1 MIEFTGERVVP
12 GQVDPDLWNEHFSRY
27 LFASRLS
34 RRKRVVDVGC
44 GAGYGTAELARWAYW
59 VVGID
64 NSIDAI
70 RYAVGHYPAANAR
83 FVCASG
89 TALPLPDA
97 SVDLVVAFEMIEH
110 LPDWPR
116 LLSEAR
122 RVLAPG
128 GQFVVS
134 TPNKVFYE
142 ESRKLSGP
150 NPFHAHEF
158 TFDEF
163 RSALAEVF
171 PHVALFVQNHGPAVV
186 FHPVGSARGTEVRLE
201 SASVAPEDSN
211 FFIAVCAQE
220 PMVGSPAFVYLP
232 SAANVLRERARHI
245 EKLESELATKDEW
258 LEAAKAEHQELL
270 EKFRA
275 LEAELEERNEWAEE
289 LDAELDEA
297 RRRLDE
303 FHAQKETEIAELS
316 SGYEAKIA
324 ALEAEVAEKARWASE
339 TQKKLD
345 EKSEELAK
353 CVEAL
358 DDAENRVK
366 ERTEWALK
374 LDREVEALRAKLAMV
389 ESSRWVKLGKAIG
402 VGPGARLK

>member
-1 MIEFTGERVVP
+1 MIEFTGERVIP
-12 GQVDPDLWNEHFSRY
+12 GQVEPDLWNEHVSRY

-44 GAGYGTAELARWAYW
+44 GAGYGTAQLARWADW

-70 RYAVGHYPAANAR
+70 RYASAHFPAANAR
-83 FVCASG
+83 YVCASG
-89 TALPLPDA
+89 TALPLPGA

-110 LPDWPR
+110 LADWPR
-116 LLSEAR
+116 LLAEAR

-134 TPNKVFYE
+134 TPNKLFYE

-150 NPFHAHEF
+150 NPYHAHEF
-158 TFDEF
+158 TFEEF
-163 RSALAEVF
+163 RSALSEVF
-171 PHVALFVQNHGPAVV
+171 PHVAMFVQNHGPAIV
-186 FHPVGSARGTEVRLE
+186 FHPVGQPRGTEVRLE
-201 SASVAPEDSN
+201 SASVAPEESN
-211 FFIAVCAQE
+211 FFIAVCALA

-232 SAANVLRERARHI
+232 SAANVLRERSQHI
-245 EKLESELATKDEW
+245 EKLEEELVTKDQW

-270 EKFRA
+270 DRFRA
-275 LEAELEERNEWAEE
+275 LEAELEERNQWAEK

-303 FHAQKETEIAELS
+303 FHAAKEAEIAEIS
-316 SGYEAKIA
+316 SGYESKIA
-324 ALEAEVAEKARWASE
+324 GLEAEIAEKAEWAAK
-339 TQKKLD
+339 TQKELD
-345 EKSEELAK
+345 AKAEELAR

-358 DDAENRVK
+358 DDAEKRVK

-389 ESSRWVKLGKAIG
+389 ESSRWVRLGKAIG